1 MGADFSEGAYWGG
14 VPRDVKEHV
23 VVLLLQTIA

>member
-14 VPRDVKEHV
+14 VLRDVEEHV